1 MLLFG
6 FRGHERTHGVSKPD
20 DAYHQG
26 GDDENREHGI
36 EAHGGEQEHGGA
48 EDVRCQEWP
57 QIHHGCHD
65 AEAGRNPCNPEN
77 P

>member
-26 GDDENREHGI
+26 DDDENREHGI
-36 EAHGGEQEHGGA
+36 EAHGGEQEH
-48 EDVRCQEWP
+48 
-57 QIHHGCHD
+57 
-65 AEAGRNPCNPEN
+65 
-77 P
+77 